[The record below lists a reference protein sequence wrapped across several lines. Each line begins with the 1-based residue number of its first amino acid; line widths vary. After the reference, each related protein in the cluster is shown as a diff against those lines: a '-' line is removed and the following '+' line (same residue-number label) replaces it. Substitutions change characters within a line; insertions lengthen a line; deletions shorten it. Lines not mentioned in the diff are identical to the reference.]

1 MSIVIYLVAMALT
14 TYLIRM
20 IPFTAFRKQIR
31 SEFLRSFLYYVPFA
45 VLGAMT
51 FPAVFYSTGNVIT
64 AIAGTLVAVILAL
77 FNRSLII
84 VALSAVLTAFIT
96 GIFLP

>member
-1 MSIVIYLVAMALT
+1 MSIAVYLTAMALT

-31 SEFLRSFLYYVPFA
+31 SEMIQGLLFYVPYA

-51 FPAVFYSTGNVIT
+51 FPAIFYSTGNLTT
-64 AIAGTLVAVILAL
+64 AIAGTIVAVVLA
-77 FNRSLII
+77 FFKQSLVV
-84 VALSAVLTAFIT
+84 VALSACAAAFIV
-96 GIFLP
+96 